1 MHWDGRRIGC
11 RPSTHNR
18 VTKVRCGFEP
28 HPSHQSTRIIMS
40 DKKIKIEFAPGAF
53 DSFDGTQEELD
64 ALVAELE
71 RMAASGE
78 LEENSVALED
88 WDDLDDAD
96 RDIIADALER
106 QQSPR
111 SLN

>member
-1 MHWDGRRIGC
+1 M
-11 RPSTHNR
+11 T
-18 VTKVRCGFEP
+18 
-28 HPSHQSTRIIMS
+28 

-64 ALVAELE
+64 ALVTELQ
-71 RMAASGE
+71 RMAESGE

-88 WDDLDDAD
+88 WDDLDDED
-96 RDIIADALER
+96 RDIIADAL
-106 QQSPR
+106 QKMSPR

>member
-1 MHWDGRRIGC
+1 M
-11 RPSTHNR
+11 
-18 VTKVRCGFEP
+18 TK
-28 HPSHQSTRIIMS
+28 
-40 DKKIKIEFAPGAF
+40 KKMKIEFAPGAF
-53 DSFDGTQEELD
+53 DQFNGTQEELD

-71 RMAASGE
+71 RMAESGE

-88 WDDLDDAD
+88 WDDLDDED

-106 QQSPR
+106 QQPPR

>member
-1 MHWDGRRIGC
+1 M
-11 RPSTHNR
+11 T
-18 VTKVRCGFEP
+18 
-28 HPSHQSTRIIMS
+28 

-64 ALVAELE
+64 ALVTELQRIAE
-71 RMAASGE
+71 SGE

-88 WDDLDDAD
+88 WDDLDDED
-96 RDIIADALER
+96 RDIIADALEKM
-106 QQSPR
+106 SPR